1 MAYDMRMAK
10 SSRDK
15 GDMPAKGGAKP
26 RLRAI
31 AGDGAT
37 VILAHRPDTD
47 RVISQPLPPDGVG
60 ALLDSLPIAA
70 AVVMV
75 DRDRPVVVAANAR
88 FTRLGMAPGAG
99 RPIVLGG
106 DGEIDRALHAL
117 LAESGIETPARSF
130 EWREGDAV
138 SGRHFRVHLA
148 RVVTAPGLPAACLLS
163 LVDRTAEL
171 EGARSLRTELL
182 HDSLTGLPNR
192 IAFTEAVD
200 TLVAGGAGA
209 RAGGHAVLLVD
220 LARFSRVNES
230 LGAMAGDEVIIT
242 VARRLISTLRA
253 GDMLARVGGDEFGVL
268 LRVGGSAEEVV
279 AAGRRIQAVLASPFR
294 LAQFEIGLECA
305 IGGTLIGDRPG
316 DAAANHEDGGPAS
329 GEELVRDAQLALK
342 RAKESGRIELHTAGE
357 GACARFRLDV
367 ETELRRAIDHGDL
380 SLAFQPIIDLGANRL
395 VGFEALSRWRHP
407 VRGVID
413 PTEFIPV
420 AEESGLIVRLGRWAL
435 ESALAT
441 LSAWD
446 RAAGEVV
453 PLTMNVN
460 VSAIQLARD
469 DVPALI
475 AGALAAYGISGDR
488 LTMELT
494 ESAIVQDPERATR
507 ALNAMKSLNVR
518 VAMDD
523 FGTGYS
529 CLSYLRRLPIDILK
543 IDRSFVS
550 GMLADRDKVAIVRA
564 VLSLAD
570 ALGKDTTAEGI
581 ETIELSQ
588 TLTALGCTHGQGYFY
603 AAPLSAEDAFAY
615 WRSRS
620 A

>member
-1 MAYDMRMAK
+1 
-10 SSRDK
+10 
-15 GDMPAKGGAKP
+15 MPAKGGAKP

-31 AGDGAT
+31 PGDGAA
-37 VILAHRPDTD
+37 LALARRRDTD
-47 RVISQPLPPDGVG
+47 SAISRPPPPDGIG

-75 DRDRPVVVAANAR
+75 DRDMPVVVVANAR
-88 FTRLGMAPGAG
+88 FNRLGMAPCAA
-99 RPIVLGG
+99 RPLVLGG

-117 LAESGIETPARSF
+117 LTEPGIVTSARSF

-148 RVVTAPGLPAACLLS
+148 RVAGVPGLPAACLLS

-209 RAGGHAVLLVD
+209 RGGGHAVLLVD

-268 LRVGGSAEEVV
+268 LRVGGSAEEAV

-294 LAQFEIGLECA
+294 LAQFEVGLECA
-305 IGGTLIGDRPG
+305 IGGTLIGDKPG
-316 DAAANHEDGGPAS
+316 DVAADGEDGGPAS
-329 GEELVRDAQLALK
+329 GEELVRNAQLALK
-342 RAKESGRIELHTAGE
+342 RAKDSGRIELHSAGE
-357 GACARFRLDV
+357 GTRARFRLDV

-380 SLAFQPIIDLGANRL
+380 TLAFQPIIDLGANRL

-413 PTEFIPV
+413 PSEFIPV

-435 ESALAT
+435 ERSLAT

-446 RAAGEVV
+446 RAAGEIV

-507 ALNAMKSLNVR
+507 ALNALKSLNVR

-570 ALGKDTTAEGI
+570 ALGKDTTAEGV

-603 AAPLSAEDAFAY
+603 AAPLSVEEAFAY
-615 WRSRS
+615 WRSRN